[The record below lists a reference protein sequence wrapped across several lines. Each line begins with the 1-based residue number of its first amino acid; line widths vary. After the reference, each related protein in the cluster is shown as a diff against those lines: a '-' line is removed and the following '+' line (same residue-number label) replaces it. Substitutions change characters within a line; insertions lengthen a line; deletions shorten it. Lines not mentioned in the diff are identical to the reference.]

1 MNEFEYQMYLSK
13 LESIKGT
20 KQPITKFIK
29 ELYDKYSIQK
39 YFGDIQTT
47 ALVYKLV
54 SRAIAY
60 SSAVNPTTHSIHRWC
75 NEMPRVLLN
84 SHTIVLSD
92 KQWGEL
98 FEFPVEYTIT
108 LSPTSIAELLE
119 LDRRVNLIHP
129 NPSPPGLG
137 SSLRVS
143 LNVYGIKFVRDSSK
157 MESVTRAIIA
167 HYNPNSVLLERLRKD
182 DVTLTIGLESIKE
195 FIEQI
200 TPILKDHNELI
211 NSSSTTE

>member
-20 KQPITKFIK
+20 KNPITKFIK

-75 NEMPRVLLN
+75 NEMPRILLN
-84 SHTIVLSD
+84 SQTIMLSD
-92 KQWGEL
+92 KQWVEL
-98 FEFPVEYTIT
+98 FEFPVQYTIS
-108 LSPTSIAELLE
+108 LNPVSISALLE
-119 LDRRVNLIHP
+119 LDRRVNLIKP
-129 NPSPPGLG
+129 NPPGLDP
-137 SSLRVS
+137 LFRVS
-143 LNVYGIKFVRDSSK
+143 LNVYGLKFVSSSSK
-157 MESVTRAIIA
+157 VESVTRAIIA

>member
-39 YFGDIQTT
+39 FFEDIQTT

-54 SRAIAY
+54 SRALAY
-60 SSAVNPTTHSIHRWC
+60 SSAVNPTSHSIHRWYD
-75 NEMPRVLLN
+75 EMPRILLN

-92 KQWGEL
+92 KQWVEL
-98 FEFPVEYTIT
+98 FEFPVQYTIS
-108 LSPTSIAELLE
+108 LNPASISELLE
-119 LDRRVNLIHP
+119 LDRRVNLITP
-129 NPSPPGLG
+129 NPNPPGLDPL
-137 SSLRVS
+137 LRVS
-143 LNVYGIKFVRDSSK
+143 LNVYSLKFVRDSSK
-157 MESVTRAIIA
+157 IDAVTRAIIA
-167 HYNPNSVLLERLRKD
+167 HYNPNSVLLQRLRND
-182 DVTLTIGLESIKE
+182 ANALTVGLDSIKE

>member
-20 KQPITKFIK
+20 KNPITKFIK
-29 ELYDKYSIQK
+29 ELYDKYRLQEYIA
-39 YFGDIQTT
+39 DIQTT

-75 NEMPRVLLN
+75 NEMPRILLN
-84 SHTIVLSD
+84 SQTIMLSD
-92 KQWGEL
+92 KQWVEL
-98 FEFPVEYTIT
+98 FEFPVQYTIS
-108 LSPTSIAELLE
+108 LNPASIAELLE
-119 LDRRVNLIHP
+119 LDRRVNLITPGP
-129 NPSPPGLG
+129 NTPGLDRL
-137 SSLRVS
+137 LRVS
-143 LNVYGIKFVRDSSK
+143 LNMYSLKFVRDSSK
-157 MESVTRAIIA
+157 IDAVARAIIA